1 MLEVRNLT
9 VRHGYLQALTEVSLT
24 VGPGETRAIIGA
36 NGAGK
41 STLLRSIIGLHQPAT
56 GAIVLEGRDITALP
70 PHARVRAGI
79 ALVPEGRRLFPSLSV
94 EENLL
99 VGQSSGR
106 SGAWS
111 VRAVYELFDWMGGR
125 RHEPTVHLS
134 GGEQQAVAI
143 GRALMANP
151 RVLLLDE
158 LSLGLA
164 PTMVRRIYGV
174 LPELV
179 RDGIGVL
186 LVEQDVGQALRV
198 ADRFQC
204 LLEGRTTLEGRPR
217 EATPAAV
224 EAAYFGRS
232 ARAGPAGAP

>member
-1 MLEVRNLT
+1 MLEVHGFT
-9 VRHGYLQALTEVSLT
+9 VRHGYLQALTDINLT
-24 VGPGETRAIIGA
+24 VSPGETLAIIGA

-41 STLLRSIIGLHQPAT
+41 STLLRSIIGLHRPSA
-56 GAIVLEGRDITALP
+56 GAILFDGRHITALP
-70 PHARVRAGI
+70 PHARIREGI
-79 ALVPEGRRLFPSLSV
+79 ALVPEGRRLFPSLTV

-106 SGAWS
+106 PGPWS
-111 VRAVYELFDWMGGR
+111 VRAVYELFDWMAGR
-125 RHEPTVHLS
+125 RREQTVHLS

-179 RDGIGVL
+179 RKGMAIL
-186 LVEQDVGQALRV
+186 LVEQDVAQALRI
-198 ADRFQC
+198 AGRFQC
-204 LLEGRTTLEGRPR
+204 LLEGRTTLEGKPS
-217 EATPAAV
+217 EATPAKI
-224 EAAYFGRS
+224 EAAYFGL
-232 ARAGPAGAP
+232 AGRAGPGSAA

>member
-9 VRHGYLQALTEVSLT
+9 VRHGYLQALTDINLT
-24 VGPGETRAIIGA
+24 VSPGETLAIIGA

-41 STLLRSIIGLHQPAT
+41 STLLRAIIGLHQPSA
-56 GAIVLEGRDITALP
+56 GSILLDGRDITALP

-99 VGQSSGR
+99 VGRSSGR
-106 SGAWS
+106 PGSWGLG
-111 VRAVYELFDWMGGR
+111 RVYQLFSWMGDR
-125 RHEPTVHLS
+125 RREPTVHLS

-164 PTMVRRIYGV
+164 PMMVRGIYGV

-179 RDGIGVL
+179 QDGMAVL
-186 LVEQDVGQALRV
+186 LVEQDVAQALRV
-198 ADRFQC
+198 ANRFQC
-204 LLEGRTTLEGRPR
+204 LLEGRTTLEGKPA
-217 EATPAAV
+217 EATTAKV
-224 EAAYFGRS
+224 EAAYFGLAGRTGPGS
-232 ARAGPAGAP
+232 AA

>member
-1 MLEVRNLT
+1 MLEVDTLT
-9 VRHGYLQALTEVSLT
+9 VRHGYLQALTRVSLT
-24 VGPGETRAIIGA
+24 VAPGETLAIIGA

-41 STLLRSIIGLHQPAT
+41 STLLRSIIGLHPPSA
-56 GAIVLEGRDITALP
+56 GSIRLDGRNITALP
-70 PHARVRAGI
+70 PHARVREGI

-99 VGQSSGR
+99 VGRASGR
-106 SGAWS
+106 PGPW
-111 VRAVYELFDWMGGR
+111 RLDAVYHLFSWMSDR

-164 PTMVRRIYGV
+164 PTMVRRIYSA
-174 LPELV
+174 LPQLV
-179 RDGIGVL
+179 RIGMAVL
-186 LVEQDVGQALRV
+186 LVEQDVTQALRI
-198 ADRFQC
+198 ANRFQC
-204 LLEGRTTLEGRPR
+204 LLEGRTTLEGKPAD
-217 EATPAAV
+217 ATRAKI
-224 EAAYFGRS
+224 EAAYFGLAGRTGPGS
-232 ARAGPAGAP
+232 AA